1 MLVSAQRESPAA
13 SYVSGR
19 RLWAQGNTAVDDEVT
34 CLPLWETMQFY
45 PQFKSDVQNSVM
57 GLWLL
62 FPEATTAVGV
72 VGGKTQLQIFSPF
85 IPRAAGAGGKEP
97 VCQSRR
103 HKRCGFKP
111 WVRKIPWKRKWQ
123 LTPVFLP
130 GESHGQRSPVGLHT
144 VHKGRR
150 VRHD

>member
-34 CLPLWETMQFY
+34 CLPLWETMPFY

-72 VGGKTQLQIFSPF
+72 VGGKTQLQIFLPF

-103 HKRCGFKP
+103 HKRCGFEP
-111 WVRKIPWKRKWQ
+111 WVRKIPWKRK
-123 LTPVFLP
+123 
-130 GESHGQRSPVGLHT
+130 
-144 VHKGRR
+144 
-150 VRHD
+150 